1 MKKFWIYMAMPV
13 ALLNACQRQQGVLED
28 AKSMTVESE
37 SIGENMSDE
46 DETDLPDEDMKES
59 ISGGSESKEAPQG
72 SGEWESGE
80 TKESAGEA
88 WGSDI
93 TQGNAGKPAGVILSQ
108 NSVKEQAFEGSTVSI
123 VQSENEEASRLTE
136 SEIEAMVREAAADL
150 DTVVKNGQTVVLK
163 PNLVQMIVDS
173 TGEKLDREVNGVT
186 TDWRVVK
193 AVVRMVRE
201 LNPDGKERQSRLLL
215 ILMK

>member
-1 MKKFWIYMAMPV
+1 MPV

-88 WGSDI
+88 WGADI

-108 NSVKEQAFEGSTVSI
+108 NSVKEQTFEGSTVSI

-163 PNLVQMIVDS
+163 PNLVQ
-173 TGEKLDREVNGVT
+173 GG
-186 TDWRVVK
+186 
-193 AVVRMVRE
+193 
-201 LNPDGKERQSRLLL
+201 
-215 ILMK
+215 